1 MSLIRKPC
9 LIGLK
14 IRNKISMRIINNKS
28 LVDLSA
34 TNAVRGRDKSVRNIF
49 NEAFQKQGH
58 RDQCLHK
65 MGHRDQCLHKMAEL
79 WEVNFN
85 NVNISGNCLHCNST
99 ICQSNRSEA
108 VKYFCCQIDYFHF
121 QKISAEAL

>member
-1 MSLIRKPC
+1 
-9 LIGLK
+9 
-14 IRNKISMRIINNKS
+14 MRIINNKS

-49 NEAFQKQGH
+49 NEVFQKQGH
-58 RDQCLHK
+58 RDQCLH
-65 MGHRDQCLHKMAEL
+65 RMAEL

>member
-14 IRNKISMRIINNKS
+14 IKNKISMRIINNKS

-49 NEAFQKQGH
+49 NEAFQNH
-58 RDQCLHK
+58 
-65 MGHRDQCLHKMAEL
+65 GHRDQCLHKMAEL

-85 NVNISGNCLHCNST
+85 NVNISGNCLHCHST
-99 ICQSNRSEA
+99 ICQSNRSGSTISQTRSEA